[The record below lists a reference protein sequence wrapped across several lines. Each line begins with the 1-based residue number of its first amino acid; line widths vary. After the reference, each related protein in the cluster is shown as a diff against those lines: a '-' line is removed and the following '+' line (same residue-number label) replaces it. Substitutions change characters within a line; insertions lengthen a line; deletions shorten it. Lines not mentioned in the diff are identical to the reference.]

1 MSVSQKYGPSSRVDD
16 CSIDEGQPQ
25 QDAGVDLLQ
34 VDANAVEEPLQA
46 PDSPKAREE
55 PAPARQGV
63 GGSAAAQQGASRRS
77 VGGWLSPMAAEP
89 HVRASG
95 FLLRPTCKSIG
106 SAGLLCCTAMHGD
119 AMHVCCIACVLQCI
133 CANYQ
138 KLECSIPPLLMLQCI

>member
-1 MSVSQKYGPSSRVDD
+1 MAPPTRVDG

-34 VDANAVEEPLQA
+34 VDTSAVEEPLQA

-63 GGSAAAQQGASRRS
+63 GGCAAAQQGASRRS

-106 SAGLLCCTAMHGD
+106 SAGLWCCTALHCD
-119 AMHVCCIACVLQCI
+119 ALHVCCISSASHCI

-138 KLECSIPPLLMLQCI
+138 KLHCSTPPLLMLQCISNC